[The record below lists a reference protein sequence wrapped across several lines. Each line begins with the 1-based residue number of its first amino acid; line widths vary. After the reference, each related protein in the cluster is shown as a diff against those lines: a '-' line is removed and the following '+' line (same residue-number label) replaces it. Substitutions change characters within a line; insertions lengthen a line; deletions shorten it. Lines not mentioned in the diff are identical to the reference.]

1 MGDMVIFNNDKAEVF
16 TDEGVEEIVI
26 YCDLCNEPVA
36 ISPVAN
42 DEVLL
47 KCIRCHAVSSIVKP
61 VNEPTQE
68 I

>member
-1 MGDMVIFNNDKAEVF
+1 MGDMVIFDDGRAEVF
-16 TDEGVEEIVI
+16 TDEGREEIVI

-47 KCIRCHAVSSIVKP
+47 KCIRCHAISTIVKP
-61 VNEPTQE
+61 VSD
-68 I
+68 